1 MIIFAQRILIQIG
14 EIAVISLINIVLS
27 IMYLVN
33 GQYYQLLPNK
43 ISIVNEKITVWF
55 LILGNR

>member
-1 MIIFAQRILIQIG
+1 MIIFAQRILIQIE

-33 GQYYQLLPNK
+33 GQ
-43 ISIVNEKITVWF
+43 
-55 LILGNR
+55 